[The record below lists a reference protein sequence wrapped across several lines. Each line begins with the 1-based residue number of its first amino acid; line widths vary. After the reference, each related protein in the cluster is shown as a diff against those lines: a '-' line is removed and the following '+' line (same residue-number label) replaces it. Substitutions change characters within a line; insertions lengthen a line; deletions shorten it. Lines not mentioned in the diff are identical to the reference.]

1 MTTIRIEGWLGEI
14 LGREWNLKV
23 KNFVELFSALEN
35 NTHKFRSFLLKN
47 RGNSFA
53 IFVDGELV
61 DNKNFLFTNIRGKH
75 VDILPVLGG
84 ATTAIASSIAKAVMG
99 EAAKGFAFE
108 AAVFILDTVISA
120 VISMGISILIAKL
133 MAPDDPQ
140 AVNTT
145 SFLFG
150 SAENVSSQGQ
160 VVPVGYGRM
169 RVGSKVI
176 STSIS
181 SMDKTKFTDEEAENS
196 TATIYGMGNLDLL
209 SPFGARMS
217 TLR

>member
-1 MTTIRIEGWLGEI
+1 MTTIRIEGWLGEL
-14 LGREWNLKV
+14 LGRKWDLKV
-23 KNFVELFSALEN
+23 KNFVELFNAIEN
-35 NTHKFRSFLLKN
+35 NTHKLRSLLLKT

-53 IFVDGELV
+53 MFVDGELV
-61 DNKNFLFTNIRGKH
+61 DNKNFLFMNVRGKK
-75 VDILPVLGG
+75 VDILPVLAG
-84 ATTAIASSIAKAVMG
+84 ATTAIASSIAKAVLG

-108 AAVFILDTVISA
+108 AAVFVLDTLITA
-120 VISMGISILIAKL
+120 VITMGISILIAKL

-150 SAENVSSQGQ
+150 SAENVASQGQ

-169 RVGSKVI
+169 RAGSKVI
-176 STSIS
+176 SS
-181 SMDKTKFTDEEAENS
+181 SMSTMDKKKFTNEEEEVS
-196 TATIYGMGNLDLL
+196 TAVVYGMGNLDTL
-209 SPFGARMS
+209 SPYGARMT

>member
-1 MTTIRIEGWLGEI
+1 MTTIRIEGWLGEL
-14 LGREWNLKV
+14 LGKKWDLKV
-23 KNFVELFSALEN
+23 KNFVELFSAIEN

-61 DNKNFLFTNIRGKH
+61 DNKNFIFTNIRGKK
-75 VDILPVLGG
+75 VDILPVLAG
-84 ATTAIASSIAKAVMG
+84 ATTAIAVEIAKAVG
-99 EAAKGFAFE
+99 FTAKTFAFE
-108 AAVFILDTVISA
+108 VAVFVLDTIITA
-120 VISMGISILIAKL
+120 VITMGISVLIAKL

-145 SFLFG
+145 SFIFG

-169 RVGSKVI
+169 RTGSKVI
-176 STSIS
+176 SSSIS
-181 SMDKTKFTDEEAENS
+181 TMDKKKFADEDKEIS
-196 TATIYGMGNLDLL
+196 TATVYGMGNIE
-209 SPFGARMS
+209 SFHGARMS

>member
-1 MTTIRIEGWLGEI
+1 MTTIRIEGWLGEL
-14 LGREWNLKV
+14 LGKKWDLKV
-23 KNFVELFSALEN
+23 KNFVELFSAIEN

-61 DNKNFLFTNIRGKH
+61 DNKNIIFTNIRGKK
-75 VDILPVLGG
+75 VDILPVLAG
-84 ATTAIASSIAKAVMG
+84 ATTAIAVEIAKAVG
-99 EAAKGFAFE
+99 FTAKTFAFE
-108 AAVFILDTVISA
+108 VAVFVLDTIITA
-120 VISMGISILIAKL
+120 VITMGISVLIAKL

-145 SFLFG
+145 SFIFG

-169 RVGSKVI
+169 RTGSKVI
-176 STSIS
+176 SSSIS
-181 SMDKTKFTDEEAENS
+181 TMDKKKFADEDKEIS
-196 TATIYGMGNLDLL
+196 TATVYGMGNIE
-209 SPFGARMS
+209 SFHGARMS

>member
-1 MTTIRIEGWLGEI
+1 MTTIRIEGWLGEL
-14 LGREWNLKV
+14 LGKKWDLKV
-23 KNFVELFSALEN
+23 KNFVELFNAIEN
-35 NTHKFRSFLLKN
+35 NTHKLRSFLLKN

-53 IFVDGELV
+53 MFVDGELV

-75 VDILPVLGG
+75 VDILPVLAG
-84 ATTAIASSIAKAVMG
+84 ATTAIASAIAKAVLG

-108 AAVFILDTVISA
+108 AMVFILDTVITA
-120 VISMGISILIAKL
+120 IISMGISILIAKL
-133 MAPDDPQ
+133 LAPDDPQ

-150 SAENVSSQGQ
+150 SSENVSSQGQ

-176 STSIS
+176 STSMS
-181 SMDKTKFTDEEAENS
+181 SMDKTKFTDEEAKNS
-196 TATIYGMGNLDLL
+196 TATLYGMGNINLK

>member
-1 MTTIRIEGWLGEI
+1 MTTIRIEGWLGEL
-14 LGREWNLKV
+14 LGKKWDLKV
-23 KNFVELFSALEN
+23 KNFVELFSAIEN

-61 DNKNFLFTNIRGKH
+61 DNKNFIFTNIRGKK
-75 VDILPVLGG
+75 VDILPVLAG
-84 ATTAIASSIAKAVMG
+84 ATTAIAVEIAKAVG
-99 EAAKGFAFE
+99 FTAKTFAFE
-108 AAVFILDTVISA
+108 VAVFVLDTIITA
-120 VISMGISILIAKL
+120 VITMGISVLIAKL

-145 SFLFG
+145 SFIFG

-169 RVGSKVI
+169 RTGSKVI
-176 STSIS
+176 SSSIS
-181 SMDKTKFTDEEAENS
+181 TMDKKKFADEDKEIS
-196 TATIYGMGNLDLL
+196 LL
-209 SPFGARMS
+209 RYMVWGI
-217 TLR
+217 LRAFMVHV